1 MAGMKWSV
9 GVQVN
14 VEMLQLE
21 MFVGQESKFLFK
33 VTIKGS
39 CRTLRLGGKDLS
51 KEVVGLHL
59 CWIS

>member
-1 MAGMKWSV
+1 MFMAGMKWSV

-33 VTIKGS
+33 VTIKG
-39 CRTLRLGGKDLS
+39 RTLRLGGKDLS